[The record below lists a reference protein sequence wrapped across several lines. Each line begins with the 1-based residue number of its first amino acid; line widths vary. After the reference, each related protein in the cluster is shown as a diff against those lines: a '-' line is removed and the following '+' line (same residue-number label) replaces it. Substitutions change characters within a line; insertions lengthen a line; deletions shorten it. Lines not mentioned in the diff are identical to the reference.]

1 MIEDQLERLISAM
14 GRLTA
19 ALEASGAK
27 PTVAPAQSTVAKS
40 ATVEPKSAPAVAPSV
55 MDESSAPAVAPT
67 APTVAAAS
75 APVDPVAPTAPAGT
89 SAAPAAVSPSDT
101 SAVSPNPVPATVT
114 LDFLKARC
122 LECSKLGKMAV
133 LKEFLI
139 SKNAK
144 RIQDLAPDE
153 FAVCYQHLLSKGACS
168 KGD

>member
-67 APTVAAAS
+67 APTAAVAS

-89 SAAPAAVSPSDT
+89 SAAPAAVPAD
-101 SAVSPNPVPATVT
+101 PVPATVT
-114 LDFLKARC
+114 LEFLKARC

>member
-27 PTVAPAQSTVAKS
+27 PTAAPAQSTVAKS

-67 APTVAAAS
+67 APTAAVAS
-75 APVDPVAPTAPAGT
+75 APVDPVAPTASAGT
-89 SAAPAAVSPSDT
+89 PAAPAAVPAD
-101 SAVSPNPVPATVT
+101 PVPATVT
-114 LDFLKARC
+114 LEFLKARC

>member
-27 PTVAPAQSTVAKS
+27 PTAAPAQSTVAKS

-75 APVDPVAPTAPAGT
+75 APVDPVAPTAPA
-89 SAAPAAVSPSDT
+89 AVPAD
-101 SAVSPNPVPATVT
+101 PVPATVT
-114 LDFLKARC
+114 LEFLKARC

>member
-27 PTVAPAQSTVAKS
+27 PTAAPAQSTVAKS
-40 ATVEPKSAPAVAPSV
+40 ATVEPKSAPAVAPFV

-67 APTVAAAS
+67 AAPAQSTVAKS
-75 APVDPVAPTAPAGT
+75 ATVEPAKDGAEAKVAIIDE
-89 SAAPAAVSPSDT
+89 PAAVPAD
-101 SAVSPNPVPATVT
+101 PVPVVT
-114 LDFLKARC
+114 LEFLKARC

>member
-27 PTVAPAQSTVAKS
+27 PTAAPAQSTVAKS

-67 APTVAAAS
+67 APTAAVAS
-75 APVDPVAPTAPAGT
+75 APVDPVTPAVPAGT
-89 SAAPAAVSPSDT
+89 SAAPAAAPVD
-101 SAVSPNPVPATVT
+101 PVPTTVT
-114 LDFLKARC
+114 LEFLKARC

>member
-75 APVDPVAPTAPAGT
+75 APVDPVAPTASAGT
-89 SAAPAAVSPSDT
+89 SAAPAAVPADS
-101 SAVSPNPVPATVT
+101 VPATVT
-114 LDFLKARC
+114 LEFLKARC

>member
-27 PTVAPAQSTVAKS
+27 PTAAPAQSTVAKS
-40 ATVEPKSAPAVAPSV
+40 ATAEPKSAPAVAPSV

-75 APVDPVAPTAPAGT
+75 APVDLVAPTAPAGT
-89 SAAPAAVSPSDT
+89 SAAPAAASV
-101 SAVSPNPVPATVT
+101 APVPATVT
-114 LDFLKARC
+114 LEFLKARC

>member
-67 APTVAAAS
+67 APTVAVAS
-75 APVDPVAPTAPAGT
+75 APVDPVTPTASAGT
-89 SAAPAAVSPSDT
+89 SAAPAAAPAD
-101 SAVSPNPVPATVT
+101 PVPVTVT
-114 LDFLKARC
+114 LEFLKARC

-153 FAVCYQHLLSKGACS
+153 YAVCYQHLLSKGACS

>member
-1 MIEDQLERLISAM
+1 MIEDQLERLISAI

-27 PTVAPAQSTVAKS
+27 PTAAPAQSTVAKS

-89 SAAPAAVSPSDT
+89 SAAPAAASV
-101 SAVSPNPVPATVT
+101 APVPATVT
-114 LDFLKARC
+114 LEFLKARC
-122 LECSKLGKMAV
+122 LVCSKLGKMAV

>member
-1 MIEDQLERLISAM
+1 MIEDQLERLISAI

-27 PTVAPAQSTVAKS
+27 PTAAPAQSTVAKS

-67 APTVAAAS
+67 APTVAVAS

-89 SAAPAAVSPSDT
+89 SAAPAAASV
-101 SAVSPNPVPATVT
+101 APVPATVT
-114 LDFLKARC
+114 LEFLKARC

>member
-27 PTVAPAQSTVAKS
+27 PTATPAQSAVAKS
-40 ATVEPKSAPAVAPSV
+40 ATVESKSAPAVAPFV

-67 APTVAAAS
+67 AAPAQSTVAIMGKETAKDGAE
-75 APVDPVAPTAPAGT
+75 AKVAIIDE
-89 SAAPAAVSPSDT
+89 PAAVPTD
-101 SAVSPNPVPATVT
+101 PVPATVT
-114 LDFLKARC
+114 LEFLKARC

>member
-27 PTVAPAQSTVAKS
+27 PTAAPAQSTVAKS

-67 APTVAAAS
+67 APTVAVAS
-75 APVDPVAPTAPAGT
+75 APVDPVTPKAPAGT
-89 SAAPAAVSPSDT
+89 SAAPAAVPAD
-101 SAVSPNPVPATVT
+101 PVPATVT
-114 LDFLKARC
+114 LEFLKARC

>member
-75 APVDPVAPTAPAGT
+75 APVDPVAPTAPADT
-89 SAAPAAVSPSDT
+89 SAAPATVPAD
-101 SAVSPNPVPATVT
+101 PVPATVT
-114 LDFLKARC
+114 LEFLKARC

>member
-27 PTVAPAQSTVAKS
+27 PTAAPAQSTVAKS
-40 ATVEPKSAPAVAPSV
+40 ATVEPKPAPAVAPSV

-67 APTVAAAS
+67 APTVAVAS
-75 APVDPVAPTAPAGT
+75 APVDPVAPTASAGT
-89 SAAPAAVSPSDT
+89 SAAPAAT
-101 SAVSPNPVPATVT
+101 PADPAPAVT
-114 LDFLKARC
+114 LEFLKARC

>member
-27 PTVAPAQSTVAKS
+27 PTAAPAQSTVAKS
-40 ATVEPKSAPAVAPSV
+40 ATAEPKSAPAVAPSV

-67 APTVAAAS
+67 APTVTAAS
-75 APVDPVAPTAPAGT
+75 APVDPVAPTASADT
-89 SAAPAAVSPSDT
+89 SAAPAAVPAD
-101 SAVSPNPVPATVT
+101 PVPATVT
-114 LDFLKARC
+114 LEFLKARC

>member
-27 PTVAPAQSTVAKS
+27 PTAAPAQSTVAKS

-67 APTVAAAS
+67 APTAAVAS
-75 APVDPVAPTAPAGT
+75 APVDPVTPTAPAGT
-89 SAAPAAVSPSDT
+89 SAAPAAVPAD
-101 SAVSPNPVPATVT
+101 PVPATVT
-114 LDFLKARC
+114 LEFLKARC

>member
-89 SAAPAAVSPSDT
+89 SAAPAAVP
-101 SAVSPNPVPATVT
+101 AAPVPATVT
-114 LDFLKARC
+114 LEFLKARC

>member
-27 PTVAPAQSTVAKS
+27 PTAAPAQSTVAKS

-75 APVDPVAPTAPAGT
+75 APVDPVAPTASAGT
-89 SAAPAAVSPSDT
+89 STAPAAASV
-101 SAVSPNPVPATVT
+101 APVPAVT
-114 LDFLKARC
+114 LEFLKARC

>member
-27 PTVAPAQSTVAKS
+27 PTATPAQSTVAKS
-40 ATVEPKSAPAVAPSV
+40 ATVEPKSAPAVAPFV

-67 APTVAAAS
+67 AAPAQSTVAIMGKETAKDGAE
-75 APVDPVAPTAPAGT
+75 AKVAIIDEP
-89 SAAPAAVSPSDT
+89 AAPAD
-101 SAVSPNPVPATVT
+101 PVPATVT
-114 LDFLKARC
+114 LEFLKARC

>member
-67 APTVAAAS
+67 APTAAAAS
-75 APVDPVAPTAPAGT
+75 APVDPVAPTASAGT
-89 SAAPAAVSPSDT
+89 SAAPATVPAD
-101 SAVSPNPVPATVT
+101 PVPATVT
-114 LDFLKARC
+114 LEFLKARC

>member
-27 PTVAPAQSTVAKS
+27 PTAAPAQSTVAKS
-40 ATVEPKSAPAVAPSV
+40 ATVEPKSAPSV

-67 APTVAAAS
+67 APTVAVAS
-75 APVDPVAPTAPAGT
+75 APVDPVAPTASADT
-89 SAAPAAVSPSDT
+89 SAAPAAASVAP
-101 SAVSPNPVPATVT
+101 APATVT
-114 LDFLKARC
+114 LEFLKARC

>member
-27 PTVAPAQSTVAKS
+27 PTAAPAQSTVAKS
-40 ATVEPKSAPAVAPSV
+40 ATAEPKSAPAVAPSV

-67 APTVAAAS
+67 APTAAVAS
-75 APVDPVAPTAPAGT
+75 APVDPVAPTASADT
-89 SAAPAAVSPSDT
+89 SAAPAAVPAD
-101 SAVSPNPVPATVT
+101 PVPATVT
-114 LDFLKARC
+114 LEFLKSRC

-153 FAVCYQHLLSKGACS
+153 YAVCYQHLLSKGACS

>member
-67 APTVAAAS
+67 APTVAVAS

-89 SAAPAAVSPSDT
+89 SAAPAAAPADP
-101 SAVSPNPVPATVT
+101 APATVT
-114 LDFLKARC
+114 LEFLKARC

-153 FAVCYQHLLSKGACS
+153 YAVCYQHLLSKGACS

>member
-19 ALEASGAK
+19 ALEVSGAK
-27 PTVAPAQSTVAKS
+27 PTAAPAQSTVAKS

-89 SAAPAAVSPSDT
+89 SAAPATVPAD
-101 SAVSPNPVPATVT
+101 PVPATVT
-114 LDFLKARC
+114 LEFLKARC

>member
-14 GRLTA
+14 VRLTT

-27 PTVAPAQSTVAKS
+27 PTAAPAQSTVAKS
-40 ATVEPKSAPAVAPSV
+40 ATVEPKSAPAVAPFV

-67 APTVAAAS
+67 AAPAQSTVAIMGKETAKDGAE
-75 APVDPVAPTAPAGT
+75 AKVAIIDEP
-89 SAAPAAVSPSDT
+89 AAPAD
-101 SAVSPNPVPATVT
+101 PVPATVT
-114 LDFLKARC
+114 LEFLKARC

>member
-1 MIEDQLERLISAM
+1 MIEDQLERLISAI

-19 ALEASGAK
+19 ALETSGAK

-75 APVDPVAPTAPAGT
+75 APVDPVAPTAPA
-89 SAAPAAVSPSDT
+89 AVPAD
-101 SAVSPNPVPATVT
+101 PVPATVT
-114 LDFLKARC
+114 LEFLKARC

>member
-89 SAAPAAVSPSDT
+89 SAAPAAASV
-101 SAVSPNPVPATVT
+101 APVPATVT
-114 LDFLKARC
+114 LEFLKARC

>member
-27 PTVAPAQSTVAKS
+27 PTAAPAQSTVAKS
-40 ATVEPKSAPAVAPSV
+40 ATAEPKSAPAVAPSV

-75 APVDPVAPTAPAGT
+75 APVDPVAPTASADT
-89 SAAPAAVSPSDT
+89 SAAPSAASVAP
-101 SAVSPNPVPATVT
+101 APATVT
-114 LDFLKARC
+114 LEFLKARC

>member
-27 PTVAPAQSTVAKS
+27 PTAAPAQSTVAKS
-40 ATVEPKSAPAVAPSV
+40 AKVEPKSAPAVAPSV

-67 APTVAAAS
+67 APTAAVAS
-75 APVDPVAPTAPAGT
+75 APVDPVAPAAPAGT
-89 SAAPAAVSPSDT
+89 SAAPTAASV
-101 SAVSPNPVPATVT
+101 AQAPATVT
-114 LDFLKARC
+114 LEFLKARC

-153 FAVCYQHLLSKGACS
+153 YAVCYQHLLSKGACS

>member
-27 PTVAPAQSTVAKS
+27 PTAAPAQSTVAKS
-40 ATVEPKSAPAVAPSV
+40 ATAEPKSTPAVAPSV

-89 SAAPAAVSPSDT
+89 SAAPATVPAD
-101 SAVSPNPVPATVT
+101 PVPATVT
-114 LDFLKARC
+114 LEFLKARC

>member
-1 MIEDQLERLISAM
+1 MIEDQLERLISAI

-27 PTVAPAQSTVAKS
+27 PTAAPAQSTVAKS

-75 APVDPVAPTAPAGT
+75 APVDPVAPTAPA
-89 SAAPAAVSPSDT
+89 AVPAD
-101 SAVSPNPVPATVT
+101 PVPATVT
-114 LDFLKARC
+114 LEFLKARC

-133 LKEFLI
+133 LKEFLS

-153 FAVCYQHLLSKGACS
+153 YAVCYQHLLSKGACS

>member
-27 PTVAPAQSTVAKS
+27 PTAAPAQSTVAKS
-40 ATVEPKSAPAVAPSV
+40 AKVEPKSAPAVAPSV

-67 APTVAAAS
+67 APTAAVAS
-75 APVDPVAPTAPAGT
+75 APVDPVTPAVPAGT
-89 SAAPAAVSPSDT
+89 SAAPAA
-101 SAVSPNPVPATVT
+101 APVDPVVT
-114 LDFLKARC
+114 LEFLKARC

>member
-19 ALEASGAK
+19 ALEASGAN
-27 PTVAPAQSTVAKS
+27 PTVAPARSTVAKS

-89 SAAPAAVSPSDT
+89 STAPAAVPADP
-101 SAVSPNPVPATVT
+101 APATVT
-114 LDFLKARC
+114 LEFLKARC

>member
-27 PTVAPAQSTVAKS
+27 PTAAPAQSAVAKS
-40 ATVEPKSAPAVAPSV
+40 AKVEPKSAPAVAPSV

-67 APTVAAAS
+67 APTAAVAS
-75 APVDPVAPTAPAGT
+75 APVDPVTPTSSSGSSAAVAAAPVAPA
-89 SAAPAAVSPSDT
+89 
-101 SAVSPNPVPATVT
+101 PATVT
-114 LDFLKARC
+114 LEFLKARC

-153 FAVCYQHLLSKGACS
+153 FSVCYQHLLSKGACS

>member
-27 PTVAPAQSTVAKS
+27 PTAAPAQSTVAKS

-75 APVDPVAPTAPAGT
+75 APVDPVAPTAPADT
-89 SAAPAAVSPSDT
+89 SAAPAAVPAD
-101 SAVSPNPVPATVT
+101 PVPATVT
-114 LDFLKARC
+114 LEFLKARC

>member
-27 PTVAPAQSTVAKS
+27 PTAAPAQSTVAKS

-67 APTVAAAS
+67 APTVAVAS
-75 APVDPVAPTAPAGT
+75 APVEPVAPTAPAGT
-89 SAAPAAVSPSDT
+89 SAAPAAVPAD
-101 SAVSPNPVPATVT
+101 PVPATVT
-114 LDFLKARC
+114 LEFLKARC

-153 FAVCYQHLLSKGACS
+153 YAVCYQHLLSKGACS

>member
-27 PTVAPAQSTVAKS
+27 PTAAPAQSTVAKS

-67 APTVAAAS
+67 APTAAVAS
-75 APVDPVAPTAPAGT
+75 APVDPVALTALAGT
-89 SAAPAAVSPSDT
+89 SAAPAAAPAD
-101 SAVSPNPVPATVT
+101 PVPVTVT
-114 LDFLKARC
+114 LEFLKARC

-153 FAVCYQHLLSKGACS
+153 YAVCYQHLLSKGACS

>member
-27 PTVAPAQSTVAKS
+27 PTAVPAQSVVAKS
-40 ATVEPKSAPAVAPSV
+40 ATAEPKSAPAVAPSV

-75 APVDPVAPTAPAGT
+75 APVDPVAPTAPA
-89 SAAPAAVSPSDT
+89 AVPAD
-101 SAVSPNPVPATVT
+101 PVPATVT
-114 LDFLKARC
+114 LEFLKARC

>member
-67 APTVAAAS
+67 APTVAVAS
-75 APVDPVAPTAPAGT
+75 APVDPVTPKAPAGT
-89 SAAPAAVSPSDT
+89 SAAPVAVPAD
-101 SAVSPNPVPATVT
+101 PVPATVT
-114 LDFLKARC
+114 LEFLKARC

>member
-27 PTVAPAQSTVAKS
+27 PTAAPAQSTVAKS

-75 APVDPVAPTAPAGT
+75 APVDPVAPTASAGT
-89 SAAPAAVSPSDT
+89 SAEPAAVPTD
-101 SAVSPNPVPATVT
+101 PVPATVT
-114 LDFLKARC
+114 LEFLKARC